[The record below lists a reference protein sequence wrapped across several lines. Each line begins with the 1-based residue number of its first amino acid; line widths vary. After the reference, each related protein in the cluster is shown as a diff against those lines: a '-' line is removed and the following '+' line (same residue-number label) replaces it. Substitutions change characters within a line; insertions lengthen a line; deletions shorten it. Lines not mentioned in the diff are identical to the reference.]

1 MCREG
6 RVRFHAAVSQVVC
19 DVPSRWRKSFHLY
32 LNVPFEGKDV
42 LGYYLSQL
50 LITDLK

>member
-1 MCREG
+1 MRREG
-6 RVRFHAAVSQVVC
+6 QVHFHAAVSQVVC
-19 DVPSRWRKSFHLY
+19 NVPSQWRKSFRLY
-32 LNVPFEGKDV
+32 LNVPFEAKDI